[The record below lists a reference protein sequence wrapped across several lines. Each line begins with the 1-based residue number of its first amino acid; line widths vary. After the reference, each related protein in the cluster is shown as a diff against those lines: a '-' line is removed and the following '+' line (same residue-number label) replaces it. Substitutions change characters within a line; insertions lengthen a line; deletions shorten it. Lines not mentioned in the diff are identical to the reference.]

1 MPQSACGSKY
11 SSLRPPFVNVISRTH
26 PPQAPQTNSSG
37 MKYIFLYLAILTS
50 NVRAIPVNIGHT
62 QGFERTGSADAT
74 LSKRQD
80 DWDVERN
87 ELSKVAG
94 VGCKPITV
102 IFARGTFE
110 LGNVGLLVGPPFF
123 NHLGDLI
130 GAENIAVQGVDYPA
144 SVGGYLIGGDPGG
157 AQTTADLL
165 NQAASNCPDTQIV
178 LSGYSQG
185 AMEVHLGE
193 AMVSPEVAAHIAAI
207 VSRNVAKSF
216 GIDIDTQK
224 QVVFGD
230 PFKGR
235 PFPNV
240 DSSKVMT
247 YCFNAD
253 FICDD
258 LPIVDAY
265 HLDYVVDTPA
275 AAAFVQA
282 HVSY

>member
-1 MPQSACGSKY
+1 
-11 SSLRPPFVNVISRTH
+11 
-26 PPQAPQTNSSG
+26 
-37 MKYIFLYLAILTS
+37 MKLLFCLAILASTI
-50 NVRAIPVNIGHT
+50 RAIPVNLAHT
-62 QGFERTGSADAT
+62 QGLEKTGSAST
-74 LSKRQD
+74 TFSKRQD

-87 ELSKVAG
+87 ELTDVAG

-102 IFARGTFE
+102 IYARGTIE
-110 LGNVGLLVGPPFF
+110 PGNVGDLVGPPFF
-123 NHLGDLI
+123 NHLADLI
-130 GAENIAVQGVDYPA
+130 GADNIAVQGVDYPA
-144 SVGGYLIGGDPGG
+144 TIGGYLIGGDPGG

-185 AMEVHLGE
+185 AMEAHLGE
-193 AMVSPEVAAHIAAI
+193 AMVSAEVGAQIAAV
-207 VSRNVAKSF
+207 VSRNAAHVQVVQSDMK
-216 GIDIDTQK
+216 K

-258 LPIVDAY
+258 LPVVDTY
-265 HLDYVVDTPA
+265 HLEYVVDTPA
-275 AAAFVQA
+275 AATFVQGL
-282 HVSY
+282 VSY

>member
-1 MPQSACGSKY
+1 MPSFFC
-11 SSLRPPFVNVISRTH
+11 
-26 PPQAPQTNSSG
+26 
-37 MKYIFLYLAILTS
+37 LAILASTI
-50 NVRAIPVNIGHT
+50 RAIPVNKAHA
-62 QGFERTGSADAT
+62 QGLEKAGTTCST
-74 LSKRQD
+74 LSKRED

-87 ELSKVAG
+87 ELANVAG

-102 IFARGTFE
+102 IYARGTIE
-110 LGNVGLLVGPPFF
+110 LGNVGELVGPPFF
-123 NHLGDLI
+123 NDLDDLI
-130 GAENIAVQGVDYPA
+130 GAENIAVQGVDYA
-144 SVGGYLIGGDPGG
+144 ATIAGYLIGGDPEG

-165 NQAASNCPDTQIV
+165 NQAAKNCPDTQIV

-193 AMVSPEVAAHIAAI
+193 AMVSAEVAAQIAAV
-207 VSRNVAKSF
+207 VSRNVANVYGF
-216 GIDIDTQK
+216 DIDLHQ

-247 YCFNAD
+247 YCFNDD

-258 LPIVDAY
+258 LPVVDTY
-265 HLDYVVDTPA
+265 HLEYVVDTPA
-275 AAAFVQA
+275 AATFVQGL
-282 HVSY
+282 VSY